1 MRLKQKFKIFKQLK
15 TWKALDYVPTKL
27 LTSNKKSWKS
37 FLTGYSI
44 SSNKKLAKESK
55 ISTSSIIKTRRWDF
69 TRKLYKN
76 GLELKRYYY
85 HIFDHAIR
93 NKTLKHIRFY
103 ESKKHNENN
112 FINTS
117 LYLIKPNFRLDILL
131 WFLGFANSVYE
142 SRNFIFAKNLC
153 LNNNLNPSP
162 NNQVC
167 AGDIISLNFKK
178 SLTFKKIDTK
188 KSQLQHKFAFFCE
201 VDYYSKNI
209 IITND
214 FSGMLKSYE
223 NPQVFHKKLDIRK
236 FISYL
241 KREY

>member
-1 MRLKQKFKIFKQLK
+1 MRLKQKFKIFRQLK
-15 TWKALDYVPTKL
+15 TWKALDYIPTRVL
-27 LTSNKKSWKS
+27 ASNKKSWKA
-37 FLTGYSI
+37 FLSAYSI
-44 SSNKKLAKESK
+44 SNSQKLIKESK
-55 ISTSSIIKTRRWDF
+55 ISTNSIVKTRRWDF

-93 NKTLKHIRFY
+93 NKTLKRIRLQD
-103 ESKKHNENN
+103 SKKHNENN

-117 LYLIKPNFRLDILL
+117 LYLTKPNFRLDILL
-131 WFLGFANSVYE
+131 WVLGFSNSVYE
-142 SRNFIFAKNLC
+142 ARNLIFSRNFC
-153 LNNNLNPSP
+153 LNENHNPSP

-167 AGDIISLNFKK
+167 AGDLISSAFRKN
-178 SLTFKKIDTK
+178 LTFKKIEK
-188 KSQLQHKFAFFCE
+188 KKVDLQSKFSFFCE
-201 VDYYSKNI
+201 VDYYAKNV

-214 FSGMLKSYE
+214 FSGLLKSSE